1 MGDDVAV
8 MNATWALLGVEDV
21 GVAGGGMRRYR
32 VSTLVDCGEGPR
44 IITVE
49 REANPVVVE
58 RWRALAEECWPK
70 EPAC

>member
-1 MGDDVAV
+1 MGDDVAA

-49 REANPVVVE
+49 REANPAVVE